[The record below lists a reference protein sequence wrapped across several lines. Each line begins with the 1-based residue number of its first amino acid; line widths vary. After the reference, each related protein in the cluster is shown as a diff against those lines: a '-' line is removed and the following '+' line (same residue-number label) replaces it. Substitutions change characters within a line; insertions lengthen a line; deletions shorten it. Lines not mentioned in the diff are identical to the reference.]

1 VRARQRQVNF
11 GHYMCTSISATIIY
25 NMAVHSES
33 WIYPCCSNPSCGHLH
48 PPPKTA
54 RKKKYL
60 VNWQYIILQLKRL
73 FYSNMKIK
81 WISFNLLLFSAN
93 NDVCHILFDYIRPL
107 LLYQREYIISTN
119 GTIYNLS
126 LSRPDLLLLET
137 LGGKEPKKSCLLDSL
152 LVLVCRAKQRSAAA
166 SKWHLEWM
174 PHKLASVTNASIPQV
189 TEEGSSIE
197 IQVG

>member
-1 VRARQRQVNF
+1 
-11 GHYMCTSISATIIY
+11 
-25 NMAVHSES
+25 MAVHSES

-54 RKKKYL
+54 RKKKYIL
-60 VNWQYIILQLKRL
+60 SIDNISYSNWRDYFIPIWKLSGSASI
-73 FYSNMKIK
+73 FYS
-81 WISFNLLLFSAN
+81 FSAN

-174 PHKLASVTNASIPQV
+174 PHKLASVTNASIYHKWLKREAV
-189 TEEGSSIE
+189 
-197 IQVG
+197 